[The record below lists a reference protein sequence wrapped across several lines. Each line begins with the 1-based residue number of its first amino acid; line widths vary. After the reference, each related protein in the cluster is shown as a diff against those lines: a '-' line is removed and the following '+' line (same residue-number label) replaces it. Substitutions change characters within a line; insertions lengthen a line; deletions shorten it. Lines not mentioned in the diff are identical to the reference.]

1 MTYFFLFFKRNDILV
16 DVIIFAKD
24 KVENQKKFCKRKME
38 ENMEKN
44 KIKKIALIFN
54 ILQVIALAV
63 FEVVLFRLVS
73 YKNKLILDYVPAKYF
88 IILEVVLVA
97 ITIIPFLI
105 RKGKKTSIIS
115 MIISILMAIVL
126 FATSILGVVY
136 DKDIKN
142 VLNKADQTIDDVVE
156 NSKLSTEEYGV
167 YILKSDKA
175 EELKDIENYNLG
187 YNLSYA
193 KDETDSVLKDVLAKA
208 NNKLIANEYD
218 DLLKMADELL
228 NTEKT
233 AFIFNQAMLDLIE
246 NAGDDT
252 NDGKNNG
259 IYKDFTNKIKCIYVV
274 NVKTAVKEY
283 GGDKNVTKECFNV
296 YISGI
301 DTEGDVTVKS
311 RSDVNII
318 MSINPVTHQ
327 VLLLS
332 TPRDYYVPLSISNG
346 VKDKLTHAGNYGINV
361 SMDTLEM
368 LYDIKL
374 DYFIRL
380 NFTGFVDIIDALGGI
395 DVVSDYSFSTHGYSY
410 SEGLNSNLSG
420 IQALWFARERHAFA
434 EGDKQRGRDQM
445 KVIEAV
451 IKKAQSSALLNNYDE
466 IFANISKSFQT
477 NMPKKDIKAL
487 VKYQLNE
494 TPNWKVVSTSVTGTG
509 RSDVTYSVPNSR
521 AYVMD
526 PDENSVNEAKKLLQ
540 KIQNNKKIKVKTT
553 TE

>member
-1 MTYFFLFFKRNDILV
+1 
-16 DVIIFAKD
+16 
-24 KVENQKKFCKRKME
+24 
-38 ENMEKN
+38 MEKN

-115 MIISILMAIVL
+115 MVISILMAIVL

-208 NNKLIANEYD
+208 NNKIIANEYD

-259 IYKDFTNKIKCIYVV
+259 IYKNFTNKIKCIYVV

-301 DTEGDVTVKS
+301 DTEGDVTAKS

-332 TPRDYYVPLSISNG
+332 TPRDYYVPLSIFNG

-526 PDENSVNEAKKLLQ
+526 PDANSVNEAKKLLQ

>member
-24 KVENQKKFCKRKME
+24 KAENQKKFCKRKME

-63 FEVVLFRLVS
+63 FEIVLFRLVS
-73 YKNKLILDYVPAKYF
+73 YNNKLILDYVPAKYF

-115 MIISILMAIVL
+115 MVISILMAIVL

-259 IYKDFTNKIKCIYVV
+259 IYKNFTNKIKCIYVV

-434 EGDKQRGRDQM
+434 EGDNQRGRDQM

>member
-1 MTYFFLFFKRNDILV
+1 MLNKKLKMTATVL
-16 DVIIFAKD
+16 
-24 KVENQKKFCKRKME
+24 
-38 ENMEKN
+38 
-44 KIKKIALIFN
+44 N
-54 ILQVIALAV
+54 ILQVIPVVILEIFIYMILTYNNNVALNYIPV
-63 FEVVLFRLVS
+63 RLIFVVEIAIVLWMLIPFFIK
-73 YKNKLILDYVPAKYF
+73 KNKAG
-88 IILEVVLVA
+88 A
-97 ITIIPFLI
+97 
-105 RKGKKTSIIS
+105 
-115 MIISILMAIVL
+115 IISIIMSVIMIVMSVGADIAIGL
-126 FATSILGVVY
+126 NQKT
-136 DKDIKN
+136 IKGIF
-142 VLNKADQTIDDVVE
+142 KESEKTIDKIVN
-156 NSKLSTEEYGV
+156 NSKLSTDEFGV
-167 YILKSDKA
+167 YILSDDEAKNI
-175 EELKDIENYNLG
+175 EELKDDKFG
-187 YNLSYA
+187 YIQ
-193 KDETDSVLKDVLAKA
+193 KFVG
-208 NNKLIANEYD
+208 D
-218 DLLKMADELL
+218 DKDELL
-228 NTEKT
+228 NNINEKINQDGNYQEYDDVITMTEALYNKET
-233 AFIFNQAMLDLIE
+233 RAVVLNQSMIDVITSMGE
-246 NAGDDT
+246 KK
-252 NDGKNNG
+252 NDEAD
-259 IYKDFTNKIKCIYVV
+259 YTDFESKVKCIYTYKVTHQV
-274 NVKTAVKEY
+274 QNENKKK
-283 GGDKNVTKECFNV
+283 DITKECFNV

-301 DTEGDVTVKS
+301 DTFGAVTTKS

-318 MSINPVTHQ
+318 MSVNPQTRQ
-327 VLLLS
+327 ILLLS

-361 SMDTLEM
+361 SMDTLEI

-540 KIQNNKKIKVKTT
+540 KILNNKKIKVKISGVTSFAS
-553 TE
+553 

>member
-1 MTYFFLFFKRNDILV
+1 
-16 DVIIFAKD
+16 
-24 KVENQKKFCKRKME
+24 
-38 ENMEKN
+38 MEKN

-115 MIISILMAIVL
+115 MVISILMAIVL
-126 FATSILGVVY
+126 FATSIWGVVY

-193 KDETDSVLKDVLAKA
+193 KDETDSVLKNVLAKA

-259 IYKDFTNKIKCIYVV
+259 IYKNFTNKIKCIYVV

-283 GGDKNVTKECFNV
+283 GGEKN
-296 YISGI
+296 
-301 DTEGDVTVKS
+301 
-311 RSDVNII
+311 
-318 MSINPVTHQ
+318 
-327 VLLLS
+327 
-332 TPRDYYVPLSISNG
+332 
-346 VKDKLTHAGNYGINV
+346 
-361 SMDTLEM
+361 
-368 LYDIKL
+368 
-374 DYFIRL
+374 
-380 NFTGFVDIIDALGGI
+380 ALMCI
-395 DVVSDYSFSTHGYSY
+395 
-410 SEGLNSNLSG
+410 L
-420 IQALWFARERHAFA
+420 
-434 EGDKQRGRDQM
+434 
-445 KVIEAV
+445 AV
-451 IKKAQSSALLNNYDE
+451 
-466 IFANISKSFQT
+466 
-477 NMPKKDIKAL
+477 
-487 VKYQLNE
+487 
-494 TPNWKVVSTSVTGTG
+494 
-509 RSDVTYSVPNSR
+509 
-521 AYVMD
+521 
-526 PDENSVNEAKKLLQ
+526 
-540 KIQNNKKIKVKTT
+540 
-553 TE
+553 

>member
-1 MTYFFLFFKRNDILV
+1 
-16 DVIIFAKD
+16 
-24 KVENQKKFCKRKME
+24 
-38 ENMEKN
+38 MEKN

-115 MIISILMAIVL
+115 MVISILMAIVL

-233 AFIFNQAMLDLIE
+233 AFIFN
-246 NAGDDT
+246 
-252 NDGKNNG
+252 
-259 IYKDFTNKIKCIYVV
+259 
-274 NVKTAVKEY
+274 
-283 GGDKNVTKECFNV
+283 
-296 YISGI
+296 
-301 DTEGDVTVKS
+301 
-311 RSDVNII
+311 
-318 MSINPVTHQ
+318 
-327 VLLLS
+327 
-332 TPRDYYVPLSISNG
+332 
-346 VKDKLTHAGNYGINV
+346 
-361 SMDTLEM
+361 
-368 LYDIKL
+368 
-374 DYFIRL
+374 
-380 NFTGFVDIIDALGGI
+380 
-395 DVVSDYSFSTHGYSY
+395 
-410 SEGLNSNLSG
+410 
-420 IQALWFARERHAFA
+420 
-434 EGDKQRGRDQM
+434 
-445 KVIEAV
+445 
-451 IKKAQSSALLNNYDE
+451 
-466 IFANISKSFQT
+466 
-477 NMPKKDIKAL
+477 
-487 VKYQLNE
+487 
-494 TPNWKVVSTSVTGTG
+494 
-509 RSDVTYSVPNSR
+509 
-521 AYVMD
+521 
-526 PDENSVNEAKKLLQ
+526 
-540 KIQNNKKIKVKTT
+540 
-553 TE
+553 

>member
-24 KVENQKKFCKRKME
+24 KAENQKKFCKRKME

-73 YKNKLILDYVPAKYF
+73 YKNKLTLDYVPAKYF

-115 MIISILMAIVL
+115 MFISILMAIVL

-259 IYKDFTNKIKCIYVV
+259 IYKNFTNKIKCIYVV

-434 EGDKQRGRDQM
+434 EGDNQRGRDQM

>member
-1 MTYFFLFFKRNDILV
+1 
-16 DVIIFAKD
+16 
-24 KVENQKKFCKRKME
+24 
-38 ENMEKN
+38 MEKN

-115 MIISILMAIVL
+115 MVISILMAIVL
-126 FATSILGVVY
+126 FATSIWGVVY

-193 KDETDSVLKDVLAKA
+193 KDETDSVLKNVLAKA

-228 NTEKT
+228 NTE
-233 AFIFNQAMLDLIE
+233 
-246 NAGDDT
+246 
-252 NDGKNNG
+252 
-259 IYKDFTNKIKCIYVV
+259 
-274 NVKTAVKEY
+274 KTAVKEY

-301 DTEGDVTVKS
+301 DTEGDVTAKS

>member
-1 MTYFFLFFKRNDILV
+1 
-16 DVIIFAKD
+16 
-24 KVENQKKFCKRKME
+24 
-38 ENMEKN
+38 MEKN

-115 MIISILMAIVL
+115 MVISILMAIVL

-526 PDENSVNEAKKLLQ
+526 PDANSVNEAKKLLQ

>member
-24 KVENQKKFCKRKME
+24 KAENQKKFCKRKME

-73 YKNKLILDYVPAKYF
+73 YKNKLILDYVPAKHF

-115 MIISILMAIVL
+115 MVISILMAIVL

-228 NTEKT
+228 NTEKI

-259 IYKDFTNKIKCIYVV
+259 IYKNFTNKIKCIYVV

-434 EGDKQRGRDQM
+434 EGDNQRGRDQM

>member
-24 KVENQKKFCKRKME
+24 KAENQKKFCKRKME

-73 YKNKLILDYVPAKYF
+73 YKNKLILDYVPDKYF

-115 MIISILMAIVL
+115 MVISILMAIVL

-175 EELKDIENYNLG
+175 EELKDIKNYNLG

-259 IYKDFTNKIKCIYVV
+259 IYKNFTNKIKCIYVV

-434 EGDKQRGRDQM
+434 EGDNQRGRDQM

>member
-1 MTYFFLFFKRNDILV
+1 MTYFFLFFKRTDILV

-24 KVENQKKFCKRKME
+24 KAENQKKFCKRKME

-73 YKNKLILDYVPAKYF
+73 DKNKLILDYVPAKSF

-115 MIISILMAIVL
+115 MVISILMAIVL

-259 IYKDFTNKIKCIYVV
+259 IYKNFTNKIKCIYVV

-434 EGDKQRGRDQM
+434 EGDNQRGRDQM